1 MRGGRAAA
9 GGRLP
14 ALLESGIQLEIEG
27 DTLID
32 EGLRRRTEMDGSH
45 LDL

>member
-1 MRGGRAAA
+1 MGGRVAG

-27 DTLID
+27 DTLIC
-32 EGLRRRTEMDGSH
+32 ERLERKTEMDGSH